1 MTDHKFTDD
10 EIIHSLKV
18 CSNDGDCSECLI
30 NPHKGNYGYC
40 TSLAIKAALDLI
52 NRQKAEIEGLQGE
65 LAVYR
70 QQLETI
76 PYTMEQIAE
85 VAKIEAIKEFAWRL
99 KSRLTPYPEAPFC
112 EMVGSLDIDALV
124 EEMTEEKENES
135 KNT

>member
-52 NRQKAEIEGLQGE
+52 NRQKVKIEGLESNLKFVRGTNRRLIE
-65 LAVYR
+65 NESVVRA
-70 QQLETI
+70 
-76 PYTMEQIAE
+76 
-85 VAKIEAIKEFAWRL
+85 EAIKEFAQRL
-99 KSRLTPYPEAPFC
+99 IASKIKPEFPWDDFFVTEGA
-112 EMVGSLDIDALV
+112 IDTLV
-124 EEMTEEKENES
+124 KEMTEES
-135 KNT
+135 K